1 MEMNYITV
9 YDPETGKIL
18 ETHASPGKM
27 AVVGNKA
34 FIELPAKMDSQYV
47 KDGAVLDR
55 PTFDAR
61 LTGNIIKGAPAGA
74 SIFIDGTEYTAD
86 GSDIELS
93 FSIEAQHVITI
104 ELWPYLPM
112 ELIYEN

>member
-1 MEMNYITV
+1 MAMNYLTV

-27 AVVGNKA
+27 AIVGNKA
-34 FIELPAKMDSQYV
+34 FVELRADRDSQYV
-47 KDGAVLDR
+47 KDGLVLDR
-55 PTFDAR
+55 PTLDAR
-61 LTGNIIKGAPAGA
+61 LTGNIITGAPAGA

-93 FSIEAQHVITI
+93 FSIEAKHVITI
-104 ELWPYLPM
+104 ELWPHLPM
-112 ELIYEN
+112 ELVYEN